1 MIDRIVAQLRAWR
14 LDALVVAGAAL
25 VADGA
30 WHVPAPWGD
39 VLGPVVLGA
48 GLIAAVRFG
57 KA

>member
-1 MIDRIVAQLRAWR
+1 MRRLLIQLGAWR
-14 LDALVVAGAAL
+14 FDALVVAGAAL

-57 KA
+57 RA